1 LNAKQ
6 FKAVN
11 RLIDLQDGI
20 EPYKSK
26 VHKNKKKYNRQR
38 DKKKLEQRSVL

>member
-11 RLIDLQDGI
+11 RLIDLEDGI
-20 EPYKSK
+20 EPYKTK
-26 VHKNKKKYNRQR
+26 VHKNKKKYNRQTKHKLR
-38 DKKKLEQRSVL
+38 DESK